1 VDSRVAYFL
10 LVALLALC
18 RLGELAL
25 ARRNRLR
32 LLAQGAFEAAPEHY
46 RWMVLLHTA
55 FLISAP
61 AEVWLLHRPF
71 LPPLAAAAALALAA
85 AMALRFWVIATL
97 KGRWTTRIVVLPG
110 APPITSGPYRFLRH
124 PNYLAVAV
132 ETLALPLLHSA
143 WWTATVFSTLNALLL
158 RVRIAREEEA
168 LARSSSYA
176 ADFAG
181 RPRLLPGTMP
191 GTMQGTK

>member
-1 VDSRVAYFL
+1 MDSRVAYLL

-32 LLAQGAFEAAPEHY
+32 LLAQGGFEAAPEHY

-61 AEVWLLHRPF
+61 AEVWLLRRPF
-71 LPPLAAAAALALAA
+71 LPPLAAVAAVALAA

-132 ETLALPLLHSA
+132 EMLALPLLHSA
-143 WWTATVFSTLNALLL
+143 WLTAAAFSVLNALLL
-158 RVRIAREEEA
+158 RVRIEREETA
-168 LARSSSYA
+168 LARTSSYA

-181 RPRLLPGTMP
+181 RPRILPGAVPGAMP
-191 GTMQGTK
+191 ETK